1 MAFLTYAFPF
11 SYIAWFAILVLGI
24 TTGFFIFSAFAIAVF
39 VLLYALDMIRI
50 MPLAEKL
57 EKVLRYFYAD
67 TIGCVEENIKK
78 SLTVSVPESVL
89 GSSSRADQGPIIYV
103 WIPHGLF
110 ATSLYYHSISTH
122 TDMPAALKPI
132 SPVIHH
138 WTRYIPFASEIFAH
152 YNITYSTYND
162 MLGALKAGKSI
173 SVALGGVRE
182 MEETGETT
190 IHTTIAKR
198 KGIYRL
204 AVETGA
210 AIVPVISYGE
220 NSLFRP
226 STHWIAHGLNRLLRP
241 LGLAAPIPSWES
253 ARNWLNIAN
262 QPLPHGSH
270 SVFGDPISAE
280 KHGVDELK
288 TLVLESIRT
297 LYSATRPPHY
307 SESIEFLE

>member
-11 SYIAWFAILVLGI
+11 TYIAWFAALVIGL
-24 TTGFFIFSAFAIAVF
+24 TTGFFIFSAFAVAVF
-39 VLLYALDMIRI
+39 VLLYSLDMIRI

-67 TIGCVEENIKK
+67 TIGCVEANIKK
-78 SLTVSVPESVL
+78 SLTVAVPESVL
-89 GSSSRADQGPIIYV
+89 DVSARPIIYI

-138 WTRYIPFASEIFAH
+138 WTRYIPFASEVFAH

-162 MLGALKAGKSI
+162 MLRALKAGKSI

-182 MEETGETT
+182 MEETDETT
-190 IHTTIAKR
+190 IRTTIAKR
-198 KGIYRL
+198 TGIYRL
-204 AVETGA
+204 AIETGA

-226 STHWIAHGLNRLLRP
+226 ATHWLAHALNRLLRP
-241 LGLAAPIPSWES
+241 LGLVAPIPSWES
-253 ARNWLNIAN
+253 TRNWFNIADR
-262 QPLPHGSH
+262 PLPHGSH
-270 SVFGDPISAE
+270 SVFGDPIPAE
-280 KHGVDELK
+280 KHSVDSLK
-288 TLVLESIRT
+288 TTCLDSIRT

-307 SESIEFLE
+307 SESIEFVE